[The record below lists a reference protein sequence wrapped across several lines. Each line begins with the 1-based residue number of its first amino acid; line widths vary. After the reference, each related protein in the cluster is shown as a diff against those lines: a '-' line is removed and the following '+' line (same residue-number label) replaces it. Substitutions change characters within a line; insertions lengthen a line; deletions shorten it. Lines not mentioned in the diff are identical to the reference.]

1 MNQDEWLRTHY
12 EKHVLQA
19 ELPNGLSA
27 DEALEV
33 VCDDCGLYIALNIW
47 GPTKEIHVIKAG
59 DGSCIEEEEE

>member
-1 MNQDEWLRTHY
+1 MMNQDEWLRIHF
-12 EKHVLQA
+12 EKHDLQA

-47 GPTKEIHVIKAG
+47 GPTKEIYVIREG
-59 DGSCIEEEEE
+59 TGSCLSEDY